1 MPAWKALSA
10 EDLKSG
16 RAVVL
21 VDELGRFS
29 QTLVRRS
36 AAKGRLVIFRNA
48 ALQAQKSAWFE
59 TAAKEG
65 HLCEFN
71 DAPFHSFDEY
81 WRADDRAFE
90 VVEQVYAALKR
101 RGLVPVEVLSGFYD
115 VDTIESACKKNLLM
129 KLAEFFRSLEIA
141 RLLVKEGLEVGFH
154 PSSAWQEAGEWL
166 ALAGVRWE
174 WPEHARI
181 GESARAWGSSFDWL
195 KWAGIL
201 ALLPFWVLTG
211 VRRVGAAAAS
221 PKRVP
226 VAFRVYTTDWCF
238 GGWQHDIDWL
248 IDGKGVRGDTTLF
261 VIEKPITA
269 QYRGEF
275 SKRNYR
281 VHDLSGREA
290 FRSVS
295 LKFFREL
302 LIRGLRVWAGLLLA
316 APHTPAVFLEVAAR
330 GWLEYIRWTAF
341 LEHWRPRNYVVY
353 NHFHF
358 EHLFRNARLRSAGCR
373 TWYYVHTVHDR
384 CAFLFGSPERAVQS
398 LIGWACLAYDYEV
411 HWGARD
417 VNLYRRMSGKSGRYL
432 PLGPLWSGEVR
443 PDPRLRA
450 RLNER
455 RAKERD
461 SAVVAVFDTS
471 FSAALPFEN
480 AAAKEFFCA
489 LAELLERPEWSS
501 YLLLYKPKNDLDSYL
516 RAEAAPEVVAA
527 LDSLLAHPRCMLIGS
542 GVTSGAVIFESDLTV
557 SMAYTSTTVEALG
570 ARRRAIYYDPCGK
583 FRESYYEQ
591 FPNLVAHD
599 REELARLCTHWVT
612 MTEADFQKYLDEHVA
627 PEFGG
632 HLDAGAIDRFR
643 SALIAEESVETKDVA
658 LNA

>member
-1 MPAWKALSA
+1 MSVCKALNA
-10 EDLKSG
+10 EDLKPG

-21 VDELGRFS
+21 VDELGYFS
-29 QTLVRRS
+29 QALVRRS
-36 AAKGRLVIFRNA
+36 AAKGQLVIFRRA

-81 WRADDRAFE
+81 WRADDKAFD
-90 VVEQVYAALKR
+90 VVEQVCATLKR
-101 RGLVPVEVLSGFYD
+101 RGMVPVEALSGLYD
-115 VDTIESACKKNLLM
+115 ADTIESACKKNLLM

-141 RLLVKEGLEVGFH
+141 RRLVKEGLEVGFH
-154 PSSAWQEAGEWL
+154 PSPVWEDAEEWL
-166 ALAGVRWE
+166 ALSGVRWD
-174 WPEHARI
+174 WPEHAQIER
-181 GESARAWGSSFDWL
+181 SAWAWQSSFDWL

-201 ALLPFWVLTG
+201 ALLPFWVLMG
-211 VRRVGAAAAS
+211 VRRVGASAVS

-261 VIEKPITA
+261 VIEKPIAA
-269 QYRGEF
+269 QYRDEF

-302 LIRGLRVWAGLLLA
+302 LIRGLRVWAGLFLV
-316 APHTPAVFLEVAAR
+316 APRTPAVFLEVAAR

-341 LEHWRPRNYVVY
+341 LEHWRPRHYVAY
-353 NHFHF
+353 NHFHYD
-358 EHLFRNARLRSAGCR
+358 HVFRNILLRKAGCQS
-373 TWYYVHTVHDR
+373 WYYVHSVHDR
-384 CAFLFGSPERAVQS
+384 CAFLHASPGGPLRSQ
-398 LIGWACLAYDYEV
+398 IGWTYLSYDHEV
-411 HWGARD
+411 HWGRRD
-417 VNLYRRMSGKSGRYL
+417 ADLYRRMSGKSRHYL
-432 PLGPLWSGEVR
+432 VWGPLWSGEVR
-443 PDPRLRA
+443 PDPQLMA

-455 RAKERD
+455 RAKGSI

-480 AAAKEFFCA
+480 SAAKEFFGA

-501 YLLLYKPKNDLDSYL
+501 RLLLYKPKNDLDSYL

-527 LDSLLAHPRCMLIGS
+527 LDSLLDHPRCMLIGS

-599 REELARLCTHWVT
+599 REELARLCNHWLS
-612 MTEADFQKYLDEHVA
+612 MSEADFQKYLDEHVA

-632 HLDAGAIDRFR
+632 CLDSGAVARFR
-643 SALIAEESVETKDVA
+643 EALSRA
-658 LNA
+658 